1 MEIGYLVYLMIGEN
15 MEKKKALL
23 ITNPCAGIDR
33 KRISATEIMEKL
45 SPADFEFTVEATKG
59 PNDATE
65 IVKTLGNDHDIIIC
79 CGGDG
84 TLNETINGVMRLD
97 KRVPVGYI
105 PSGSTNDLA
114 ATLGIEKGLEHA
126 AQMILN
132 NKTNAYDVGLFKERY
147 FNYIASFGAATDLS
161 YNTPQKWKNKLGH
174 SAYMIHGF
182 GIRLLPM
189 IKSFKPAYMKIEY
202 DGGVVEDN
210 MYFGAISNTT
220 SVAGLAKYDN
230 VKLNDGVFELL
241 LVKGLKRNVDA
252 LGILKK
258 VIKKDYNDEHI
269 IFTKTTSVKITCED
283 KIPWTL
289 DGEFGGDHGD
299 VEISIVPNAY
309 DIYSNNKQLF
319 LEKEYS
325 KK

>member
-1 MEIGYLVYLMIGEN
+1 MN
-15 MEKKKALL
+15 KKKVLL
-23 ITNPCAGIDR
+23 IANPCAGIDR
-33 KRISATEIMEKL
+33 KRVRPSEIIENL
-45 SPADFEFTVEATKG
+45 SSADFDYSIKITKG
-59 PNDATE
+59 PNDATA
-65 IVKTLGNDHDIIIC
+65 IVEEMGNDHDIIIC

-84 TLNETINGVMRLD
+84 TLNETINGVMKLN

-114 ATLGIEKGLEHA
+114 TTLGIPVGVGPA
-126 AQMILN
+126 TNMILN
-132 NKTNAYDVGLFKERY
+132 NKTNGYDVGLFNGRY

-161 YNTPQKWKNKLGH
+161 YSTPQKWKNKLGH

-189 IKSFKPAYMKIEY
+189 IKNFKPAYMKIEY

-210 MYFGAISNTT
+210 IYFGAVSNTT

-258 VIKKDYNDEHI
+258 VINKDYDDEHI
-269 IFTKTTSVKITCED
+269 IFTNTKHVKITCEE

-299 VEISIVPNAY
+299 VEISIVPDAY

-319 LEKEYS
+319 VEKEYAE
-325 KK
+325 K

>member
-1 MEIGYLVYLMIGEN
+1 
-15 MEKKKALL
+15 MEKKQALL
-23 ITNPCAGIDR
+23 IINPCAGIDR
-33 KRISATEIMEKL
+33 KRISATEIIQNL
-45 SPADFEFTVEATKG
+45 APAEYEFNVKVTEG
-59 PNDATE
+59 PNHATE
-65 IVKTLGNDHDIIIC
+65 IVKEYGNNHDIVIC

-84 TLNETINGVMRLD
+84 TLNEVMNGIMALE

-105 PSGSTNDLA
+105 PSGSTNALA
-114 ATLGIEKGLEHA
+114 TTLGIEKGVEPA
-126 AQMILN
+126 TKMILSG
-132 NKTNAYDVGLFKERY
+132 KTNTYDVGLFGDRY

-189 IKSFKPAYMKIEY
+189 IKNFKPTYMKIEY

-210 MYFGAISNTT
+210 IYFGAISNTT

-241 LVKGLKRNVDA
+241 LVKGLKKNADA

-258 VIKKDYNDEHI
+258 VIKKDYDDEHI
-269 IFTKTTSVKITCED
+269 IFTKTRHLKIITDE

-289 DGEFGGDHGD
+289 DGEFGGDVGD
-299 VEISIVPNAY
+299 VEIKIVEDAY
-309 DIYSNNKQLF
+309 DIYSDNKEMF
-319 LEKEYS
+319 VEKVTS
-325 KK
+325 DN

>member
-1 MEIGYLVYLMIGEN
+1 
-15 MEKKKALL
+15 MEKKQALL
-23 ITNPCAGIDR
+23 IINPCAGIDR
-33 KRISATEIMEKL
+33 KRISATEIIQNL
-45 SPADFEFTVEATKG
+45 APADYEFNVKVNEA
-59 PNDATE
+59 PNHATE
-65 IVKTLGNDHDIIIC
+65 IVKEYGNDHDIVIC

-84 TLNETINGVMRLD
+84 TLNEVMNGIMALD

-114 ATLGIEKGLEHA
+114 TTLGIEKGVEPA
-126 AQMILN
+126 AKMILSG
-132 NKTNAYDVGLFKERY
+132 KTNMYDVGLFGDRY

-182 GIRLLPM
+182 GIKLLPM
-189 IKSFKPAYMKIEY
+189 IKNFKPTYMKIEY

-210 MYFGAISNTT
+210 IYFGAISNTT

-241 LVKGLKRNVDA
+241 LVKGLKKNSDA

-258 VIKKDYNDEHI
+258 VIKKDYDDEHI
-269 IFTKTTSVKITCED
+269 IFTKTKHLKITTEE
-283 KIPWTL
+283 KAPWTL
-289 DGEFGGDHGD
+289 DGEYGGDVGN
-299 VEISIVPNAY
+299 VEIKIIENAY
-309 DIYSNNKQLF
+309 DIYSDNAEMF
-319 LEKEYS
+319 VEKVTADN
-325 KK
+325 

>member
-1 MEIGYLVYLMIGEN
+1 
-15 MEKKKALL
+15 MEKKQALL
-23 ITNPCAGIDR
+23 IINPCAGIDR
-33 KRISATEIMEKL
+33 KRISATEIIQNL
-45 SPADFEFTVEATKG
+45 APAEYEFNVKVTEG
-59 PNDATE
+59 PNHATE
-65 IVKTLGNDHDIIIC
+65 IVKEYGNNHDIVIC

-84 TLNETINGVMRLD
+84 TLNEVMNGIMALE

-114 ATLGIEKGLEHA
+114 TTLGIEKGVEPA
-126 AQMILN
+126 TKMILSG
-132 NKTNAYDVGLFKERY
+132 KTNTYDVGLFGDRY

-189 IKSFKPAYMKIEY
+189 IKNFKPTYMKIEY

-210 MYFGAISNTT
+210 IYFGAISNTT

-241 LVKGLKRNVDA
+241 LVKGLKKNADA

-258 VIKKDYNDEHI
+258 VIKKDYDDEHI
-269 IFTKTTSVKITCED
+269 IFTKTRHLKITTDE
-283 KIPWTL
+283 KVPWTL
-289 DGEFGGDHGD
+289 DGEFGGDVGD
-299 VEISIVPNAY
+299 VEIKIVEDAY
-309 DIYSNNKQLF
+309 DIYSDNKEMF
-319 LEKEYS
+319 VEKVTPDN
-325 KK
+325 